1 MDEVQAILEMIDDLV
16 DDSTVPKNVKG
27 KLLETKAI
35 LEEKSDSSMKVNR
48 ALQLLEE
55 VTNDNNMQAYTRTQ
69 IWNVVSLLEKLT

>member
-35 LEEKSDSSMKVNR
+35 LEEKSDNSIKIKK
-48 ALQLLEE
+48 
-55 VTNDNNMQAYTRTQ
+55 TPQ
-69 IWNVVSLLEKLT
+69 IF